1 MAHDRH
7 ELPTPRASTT
17 SIFRNLVVVPALFAL
32 WGACQSVLDNKSIE
46 YLNTLMTG
54 REFKERLYDQVARI
68 ARGLDSPRRLEM
80 LEVLAQ
86 GERSVED
93 LAAQTALSFANAS
106 RHLQVLRGARLVEA
120 RKDGLRV
127 YYRLAESQVY
137 DAVRV
142 VRGLAERRLAE
153 VDALVRTYLKSRDQ
167 LEAVPRDE
175 LLRRARDG
183 SVVVIDVRPAEEY
196 RAGHIPGALSV
207 PLERLEDR
215 IRELPARKEI
225 VAYCRGPYCL
235 MAYHAVER
243 LRARQ
248 RRARRLV
255 EGFPEWR
262 AAGLPVAT
270 GGPAGRAR

>member
-1 MAHDRH
+1 
-7 ELPTPRASTT
+7 
-17 SIFRNLVVVPALFAL
+17 
-32 WGACQSVLDNKSIE
+32 
-46 YLNTLMTG
+46 MTG
-54 REFKERLYDQVARI
+54 REFKDRLYDEIGRI

-93 LAAQTALSFANAS
+93 LAAQAGLSVANAS

-127 YYRLAESQVY
+127 YYRLAEPEVY
-137 DAVRV
+137 EAVRAI
-142 VRGLAERRLAE
+142 RKLAERRLTE
-153 VDALVRTYLKSRDQ
+153 IDALVRTYLRSRDE
-167 LEAVPRDE
+167 LEAVPREE
-175 LLRRARDG
+175 LLRRARAG

-207 PLERLEDR
+207 PLDELRERVR
-215 IRELPARKEI
+215 KLPARKEV

-235 MAYHAVER
+235 MAYEAVEK
-243 LRARQ
+243 LRARG

-262 AAGLPVAT
+262 AAGLPVETGT
-270 GGPAGRAR
+270 GGGKG